1 MHEVSGGRW
10 LIVGG
15 GGYDPAD
22 VTPRAWTAFF
32 GTVLGKQ
39 TESVALPAAWLHAS
53 RAKGGHPPAHLLDD
67 SGAAFVAPSRPG
79 LHQLPRRDRGGTL
92 SPSCESA
99 SGETRATNKAFGR
112 ILHCAAGNAYIAPLE
127 ILKEEIMGVPK
138 VDPDLCTGCGICEDI
153 CPDVFEVA
161 DDGLS
166 HVIDPNACEDAGCC
180 EEAADECPE
189 GAITIE

>member
-1 MHEVSGGRW
+1 LHST
-10 LIVGG
+10 
-15 GGYDPAD
+15 PA
-22 VTPRAWTAFF
+22 F
-32 GTVLGKQ
+32 
-39 TESVALPAAWLHAS
+39 
-53 RAKGGHPPAHLLDD
+53 
-67 SGAAFVAPSRPG
+67 
-79 LHQLPRRDRGGTL
+79 
-92 SPSCESA
+92 
-99 SGETRATNKAFGR
+99 
-112 ILHCAAGNAYIAPLE
+112 AYIAPLE
-127 ILKEEIMGVPK
+127 ILKEETMGVPK